1 MTSENINMTSN
12 ITSNITSE
20 NRPIIEI
27 IFLEDEDD
35 CDDDTEYEICE
46 SYIRIRTSKSD
57 HFTNDCELLNDY
69 FDTYQMFMGGESEG
83 ILDVPIN
90 LTMNDIL
97 KYRYPLNKLT
107 DLEIKEIKDS
117 YESWLKNEDGSLKYS
132 LRYFKIPLLKIKNVV
147 PNEIYDVYSSSE
159 KLSEIKVKEFI
170 KFINKNINID
180 LTGKQVNNIIQEKF
194 PTVKLHD
201 DKYNVLN
208 MSLPVNSYYLEDSKN
223 VEYLDHDGT
232 MMLLE
237 LENGKTME
245 VWGD

>member
-1 MTSENINMTSN
+1 MTSKNC
-12 ITSNITSE
+12 
-20 NRPIIEI
+20 PIIEI
-27 IFLEDEDD
+27 IFLEDEDEF
-35 CDDDTEYEICE
+35 DDASEYELCE

-57 HFTNDCELLNDY
+57 HFTNDCELINDY
-69 FDTYQMFMGGESEG
+69 FDTYQMFVGESEG

-90 LTMNDIL
+90 LTMNDIQ
-97 KYRYPLNKLT
+97 KYKYPLNKLT

-147 PNEIYDVYSSSE
+147 PYEIYDVYWSSE

-180 LTGKQVNNIIQEKF
+180 LTRKQVNNIIQEKF
-194 PTVKLHD
+194 PTVELHND
-201 DKYNVLN
+201 NDKYNVLN
-208 MSLPVNSYYLEDSKN
+208 MSLPVNSYYLEDSEN
-223 VEYLDHDGT
+223 VEYLEHDGT
-232 MMLLE
+232 IMLLE

>member
-1 MTSENINMTSN
+1 MIIIYLKKIYNNINMTSKN
-12 ITSNITSE
+12 C
-20 NRPIIEI
+20 PIIEI

-57 HFTNDCELLNDY
+57 HFTNDCELINDY
-69 FDTYQMFMGGESEG
+69 FDIYQMFVGESEG

-90 LTMNDIL
+90 LTMNDIQ
-97 KYRYPLNKLT
+97 KYRYSLNKLT
-107 DLEIKEIKDS
+107 DVEIKEIENS
-117 YESWLKNEDGSLKYS
+117 FESWLKNEDGSLKYS

-147 PNEIYDVYSSSE
+147 PNEIYNVYWSSE
-159 KLSEIKVKEFI
+159 KLSEIKVKDFI

-180 LTGKQVNNIIQEKF
+180 LTGKQINNIIQEKF

-208 MSLPVNSYYLEDSKN
+208 MSLPVNSYYLEDSEN
-223 VEYLDHDGT
+223 AEYLDHDGT

>member
-1 MTSENINMTSN
+1 MTSKNC
-12 ITSNITSE
+12 
-20 NRPIIEI
+20 PIIEI

-35 CDDDTEYEICE
+35 CDEDEEYEICE

-57 HFTNDCELLNDY
+57 HFTNDCELINDY
-69 FDTYQMFMGGESEG
+69 FDTYQMFVGEESEG

-90 LTMNDIL
+90 LTMNDIQ

-107 DLEIKEIKDS
+107 DLEIKEIKNS
-117 YESWLKNEDGSLKYS
+117 FESWLKNEDGSLKYS

-147 PNEIYDVYSSSE
+147 PNEIYDVYWSSE

-194 PTVKLHD
+194 PTVELHN

-208 MSLPVNSYYLEDSKN
+208 MSLPVNSYYLEDSEN
-223 VEYLDHDGT
+223 AEYLDHDGT